1 MEACAHRDA
10 FHHIT
15 YHARTA
21 ARGNDGVDTG
31 TARHVRGLELGAH
44 TACPKTR
51 NTVSRNGTQRIVNAV
66 NVFDQFCLWIGTRV
80 SGKQPL
86 LIGQKQQ
93 LIGPCQDRR
102 QRREVIVVAYFDFSG
117 GNSVVF
123 IDDRN
128 DMVIQQRAQRIE
140 GVQETFSVFHIRTRQ
155 QHLPDVNA
163 INGEQLF
170 PELYESAL
178 SYGGQQLF
186 GGDRRG
192 EFGVAQVFTP
202 GGNRPGG
209 HNHNTMP
216 CGMQL
221 SALTYKLNDMG
232 TIKAARS
239 AC

>member
-1 MEACAHRDA
+1 M
-10 FHHIT
+10 
-15 YHARTA
+15 
-21 ARGNDGVDTG
+21 
-31 TARHVRGLELGAH
+31 
-44 TACPKTR
+44 
-51 NTVSRNGTQRIVNAV
+51 
-66 NVFDQFCLWIGTRV
+66 NVFDQFSLWIRARV

-102 QRREVIVVAYFDFSG
+102 QRREVIVVAHFDFSG

-123 IDDRN
+123 VNDRN
-128 DMVIQQRAQRIE
+128 DMVIQQRTQRIA

-163 INGEQLF
+163 VDGEQLF

-178 SYGGQQLF
+178 SHGGQQLF
-186 GGDRRG
+186 GSDRRG

-202 GGNRPGG
+202 GGNRPGS

-232 TIKAARS
+232 TIQAARS